1 VLEVQV
7 LDLDS
12 HKKVT
17 GLSRLKESPLW
28 YLDMVFFL
36 IYFPVYINKQNK
48 TTMRCSLASRH
59 VIDIVIPKNSWLN
72 WRHLTVFRQSKHPLS
87 LERNHYMIIIVIISN
102 YLWDFL
108 KNIYYGVSKY
118 SWLSLSRIR
127 WDHEKNSS
135 QPYFDSRGATKIPE
149 VWFV

>member
-59 VIDIVIPKNSWLN
+59 VIDIVI
-72 WRHLTVFRQSKHPLS
+72 Q
-87 LERNHYMIIIVIISN
+87 
-102 YLWDFL
+102 
-108 KNIYYGVSKY
+108 
-118 SWLSLSRIR
+118 
-127 WDHEKNSS
+127 
-135 QPYFDSRGATKIPE
+135 KIADWIE
-149 VWFV
+149 DI

>member
-1 VLEVQV
+1 MLEVQV

-48 TTMRCSLASRH
+48 TTMRCSLANRH
-59 VIDIVIPKNSWLN
+59 VIDIVI
-72 WRHLTVFRQSKHPLS
+72 Q
-87 LERNHYMIIIVIISN
+87 
-102 YLWDFL
+102 
-108 KNIYYGVSKY
+108 
-118 SWLSLSRIR
+118 
-127 WDHEKNSS
+127 
-135 QPYFDSRGATKIPE
+135 KIADWIE
-149 VWFV
+149 DI

>member
-1 VLEVQV
+1 MLEVQV

-59 VIDIVIPKNSWLN
+59 VIDIVI
-72 WRHLTVFRQSKHPLS
+72 Q
-87 LERNHYMIIIVIISN
+87 
-102 YLWDFL
+102 
-108 KNIYYGVSKY
+108 
-118 SWLSLSRIR
+118 
-127 WDHEKNSS
+127 
-135 QPYFDSRGATKIPE
+135 KIADWIE
-149 VWFV
+149 DI